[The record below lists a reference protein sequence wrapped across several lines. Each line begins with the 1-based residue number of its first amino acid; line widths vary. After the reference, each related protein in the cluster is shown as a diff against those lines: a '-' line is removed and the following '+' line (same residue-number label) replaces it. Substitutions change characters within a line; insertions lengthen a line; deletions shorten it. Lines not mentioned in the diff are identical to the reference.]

1 MKIYFYE
8 KIFFLILLFLLLFS
22 SFNLFK
28 HISFIFFQNT
38 FIEGLDDENDENNE
52 NDENDDDEDPS
63 KTDYTKLIKSV
74 HSMGFSDKGSW
85 NSLTNNVKAMK
96 NIVQGISTNQT
107 KLVKGGNA
115 IGIKLVSDTGFT
127 CNDPNGDKQELYTY
141 LDNSGDPSLGLAGEV
156 GNAVVKY
163 TDSMRDI
170 SNALSGSTDSTCEE
184 VELDIITNS
193 GKKKTETV
201 HLQKSEIDYIDPKN
215 IISKKSYGDD
225 DDDDEGFKNINNLLI
240 NDKLFYKDNGV
251 FLYFI
256 LLNSLFMYYILIL
269 SINSS

>member
-1 MKIYFYE
+1 MKLYFYE
-8 KIFFLILLFLLLFS
+8 KIFFLILLFILLFS

-28 HISFIFFQNT
+28 HISFIFFKNSSL
-38 FIEGLDDENDENNE
+38 IEGLDDE
-52 NDENDDDEDPS
+52 DDEDPS

-85 NSLTNNVKAMK
+85 DSLTNNVKAMK
-96 NIVQGISTNQT
+96 NIVQGISTDQT

-115 IGIKLVSDTGFT
+115 IGVKLVSNTGFT
-127 CNDPNGDKQELYTY
+127 CKDPNGDEQELYTY
-141 LDNSGDPSLGLAGEV
+141 LDNSGNPDLGLAAEV

-163 TDSMRDI
+163 TDSMSDF
-170 SNALSGSTDSTCEE
+170 SNALSGSVDSTCEE

-201 HLQKSEIDYIDPKN
+201 HLQKTEIDSIDSKN
-215 IISKKSYGDD
+215 IINKKTYDD
-225 DDDDEGFKNINNLLI
+225 DTETFKNINNLLI